1 MKKILVIED
10 DPFIRDISTIK
21 LTEHG
26 YTVVAASDGAT
37 ALQRLSETIFD
48 VALLDLD
55 LPDISGLDILKHI
68 RSESGEKSIPVVVFS
83 NKDDELL
90 KNELVALGISG
101 YFVKASTEFSELC
114 SLIDSLSN

>member
-26 YTVVAASDGAT
+26 YTVVAAPDGTT

-55 LPDISGLDILKHI
+55 SPDSERICFKISSPEISGKSRSRRATSNIV
-68 RSESGEKSIPVVVFS
+68 SES
-83 NKDDELL
+83 L
-90 KNELVALGISG
+90 
-101 YFVKASTEFSELC
+101 
-114 SLIDSLSN
+114 